1 MYMSSKMHVPN
12 NEVGATYRGR
22 VREPN
27 HIDFQPHPGPPSG
40 PGSCARTSVAVV
52 TGVHV
57 HVLQNEVAARSC
69 LGLDPHHEVV
79 PNLEP
84 FHQAHNGEGVQ
95 VERVLSE
102 GVLELASRGCLSQ
115 GPSRRTAIPPARLR
129 AQHLWV
135 GVSGSFPDASC
146 AAGLDPHQEFAPN
159 LDPLHP
165 VHGDEVVMVD
175 HVLWREVLVP
185 DQAHSI
191 KEIARGWPF
200 AALHDVSLKPAL
212 GLPLRL
218 TSVAD
223 DHA

>member
-1 MYMSSKMHVPN
+1 MPLQLLDSKLIWPVKCSLGWTLTTRSSQTLSPFIKPTMAKVFRLNASSVKGSWNWRLEAAYHKVRADELRYPLHGFGPN
-12 NEVGATYRGR
+12 TCGLEFPA
-22 VREPN
+22 
-27 HIDFQPHPGPPSG
+27 PS
-40 PGSCARTSVAVV
+40 
-52 TGVHV
+52 
-57 HVLQNEVAARSC
+57 
-69 LGLDPHHEVV
+69 
-79 PNLEP
+79 
-84 FHQAHNGEGVQ
+84 
-95 VERVLSE
+95 
-102 GVLELASRGCLSQ
+102 
-115 GPSRRTAIPPARLR
+115 
-129 AQHLWV
+129 
-135 GVSGSFPDASC
+135 PDTSC